1 MKQISLLL
9 FFTFPLFCIAQET
22 VFYNA
27 KIFTADSQKPF
38 AEAIAINGKIITAVG
53 NYNAV
58 KAKAGANAQWI
69 DLKGGFLMPG
79 FIDTHNHG
87 IYGGRELTK
96 ANFNKYVSTV
106 DELLA
111 YVKEKV
117 VNKEGMTGD
126 VLVIYGIDLSAWKLL
141 TEINNVFNSGEF
153 ETQPLILHGTDGHT
167 AWSNRAMMARVGLSK
182 TFIDQLKPDE
192 KIYY

>member
-22 VFYNA
+22 VFFNA
-27 KIFTADSQKPF
+27 KIFTANPQKPF
-38 AEAIAINGKIITAVG
+38 AEAIAVNGKVIIAVG
-53 NYNAV
+53 NYNEV
-58 KAKAGANAQWI
+58 KKKASNNAEWI

-79 FIDTHNHG
+79 FIDSHNHG

-111 YVKEKV
+111 YAKEKLV
-117 VNKEGMTGD
+117 KKEGMTGD

-141 TEINNVFNSGEF
+141 NEINNVFNSGEF
-153 ETQPLILHGTDGHT
+153 ETQPLILHGTDGAHC
-167 AWSNRAMMARVGLSK
+167 ME
-182 TFIDQLKPDE
+182 Q
-192 KIYY
+192 